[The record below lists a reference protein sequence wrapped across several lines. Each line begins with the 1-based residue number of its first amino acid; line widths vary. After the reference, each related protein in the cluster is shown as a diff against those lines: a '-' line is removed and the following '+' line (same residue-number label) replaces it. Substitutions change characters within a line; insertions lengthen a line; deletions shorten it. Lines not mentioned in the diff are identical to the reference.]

1 MVDQATDDPLYL
13 PPWLIRTAKNT
24 PKRSFGGRKPI
35 EWTITPA
42 MQAQLDKDKVK
53 AEREAACD
61 PVLLAVLAGHS
72 TVGKI
77 KNATGLETPMVQRA
91 LRTLCKRRAVAKLG
105 RQYLPF

>member
-1 MVDQATDDPLYL
+1 MAEQETDPLDL
-13 PPWLIRTAKNT
+13 PDWLIRTAENT
-24 PKRSFGGRKPI
+24 PKRSFGGRKII
-35 EWTITPA
+35 EWTTTPA
-42 MQAQLDKDKVK
+42 MQAQIDKDKIKVEK
-53 AEREAACD
+53 AAACD

-77 KNATGLETPMVQRA
+77 KNATSLETAMVQQA